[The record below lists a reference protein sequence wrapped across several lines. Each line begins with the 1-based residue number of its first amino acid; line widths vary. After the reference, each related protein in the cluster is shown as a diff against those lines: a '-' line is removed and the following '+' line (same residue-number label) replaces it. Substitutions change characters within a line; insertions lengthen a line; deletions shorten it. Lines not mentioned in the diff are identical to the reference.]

1 MRTKKRYY
9 FSLNVVGDSNDE
21 NNFRHESLLI
31 NKQVSI
37 LKNSVVQNRTI
48 RRIFRYSF
56 STITK
61 NWIAFTRNV
70 LKQLAKIVLIPLG
83 LTAAASETNVA
94 IHKKMFESGV
104 TTSIILNEE
113 MNIMRIVQT
122 FKESGLSI
130 QGVSQTIKYKAKEQ
144 KGGFIGILLGTL
156 VASYLGDLL
165 TGSNNSRTRYN

>member
-1 MRTKKRYY
+1 
-9 FSLNVVGDSNDE
+9 
-21 NNFRHESLLI
+21 
-31 NKQVSI
+31 
-37 LKNSVVQNRTI
+37 
-48 RRIFRYSF
+48 
-56 STITK
+56 
-61 NWIAFTRNV
+61 
-70 LKQLAKIVLIPLG
+70 
-83 LTAAASETNVA
+83 
-94 IHKKMFESGV
+94 MFESGV

-130 QGVSQTIKYKAKEQ
+130 QGVSQIIKYKAKEQ